1 MAMNPMQRKANNY
14 LLIGIFG
21 TLLVTGAIIVFLFMQ
36 LNTLKQ
42 DAKKQQTNSKKVYVV
57 SKDIKSGETV
67 SYDKLEQKQISN
79 AAIPTNALSVDL
91 TDKTIAKID
100 LKVGTVIT
108 DNMVQESDDKTT
120 ADIRKQEYNTVIL
133 PTQIQSGDY
142 IDVRLR
148 LSNGVDYIVVSKKKV
163 EIPEINGVESANTI
177 DINLNETE
185 IMVMSN
191 AIIERFLSI
200 CYNIC

>member
-79 AAIPTNALSVDL
+79 AVIPTNALSVDL

-108 DNMVQESDDKTT
+108 DNMVQESDD
-120 ADIRKQEYNTVIL
+120 
-133 PTQIQSGDY
+133 
-142 IDVRLR
+142 
-148 LSNGVDYIVVSKKKV
+148 
-163 EIPEINGVESANTI
+163 
-177 DINLNETE
+177 
-185 IMVMSN
+185 
-191 AIIERFLSI
+191 
-200 CYNIC
+200 